1 MEAYYV
7 SPPEIEK
14 LCPILKT
21 DDLKVPEKLFSIS
34 SLV

>member
-21 DDLKVPEKLFSIS
+21 DDLKVREFLFLIS